1 MAQASRIGVEGD
13 CDSRFDLVRREFERN
28 FTERDELGASVSVTL
43 EGKTVV
49 DLWGGAADPAT
60 GRPWQKDTLVH
71 VYSNTKGATAI
82 CAHILVDRGE
92 IKLDSPV
99 AKYWPEFAAAGK
111 QDITVRVLMA
121 HQAGL
126 PAVRTPLGPGAFY
139 DWELMTSLLAAEEP
153 FWQPGTRNG
162 YHGLTYGFLVGE
174 LIRRVSGKSLGAFF
188 KDEVAGRLGLDFH
201 IGLPESEEGRVAHAI
216 PATPDP
222 SKFGE
227 FERLAFTEPTSVQ
240 SLMFM
245 NSGGYLMPGEADTRA
260 AHAAEIGAV
269 GGMTNARGLAGMY
282 APLAN
287 GGGPLVGADG
297 LARMGA
303 VASATGVDAVLLVPT
318 RFGLGFVKS
327 IDNRGIGLEDGSVIL
342 AEPAFGHSGFGGS
355 IGFADPVARLS
366 FGYAMSKH
374 GGGVGLNSRG
384 QSLIDAAYR
393 SLGYTSNASG
403 SWI

>member
-1 MAQASRIGVEGD
+1 MAQASRIGVEGE
-13 CDSRFDLVRREFERN
+13 CDSRFELVRREFERN
-28 FTERDELGASVSVTL
+28 FAEREELGASVSISI
-43 EGKTVV
+43 EGETVV
-49 DLWGGAADPAT
+49 DLWGGTADAAA
-60 GRPWQKDTLVH
+60 GKPWQKDTLVH
-71 VYSNTKGATAI
+71 VYSNTKGATAL
-82 CAHILVDRGE
+82 CAHILIDRGE
-92 IKLDSPV
+92 LQLDAPV
-99 AKYWPEFAAAGK
+99 AQYWPEFSAAGK
-111 QDITVRVLMA
+111 QDVTVRVLMA

-126 PAVRTPLGPGAFY
+126 PAVRTPLEPGSFY
-139 DWELMTSLLAAEEP
+139 DWEKMTSLLAAEEP

-174 LIRRVSGKSLGAFF
+174 LVRRVSGKSLGSFF

-201 IGLPESEEGRVAHAI
+201 IGLPELEEARVAHAI

-222 SKFGE
+222 SKFGD

-269 GGMTNARGLAGMY
+269 GGLTNARGLAGMY

-287 GGGPLVGADG
+287 AGGPLVSADG
-297 LARMGA
+297 VARMGS
-303 VASATGVDAVLLVPT
+303 VASATGVDAVLLAPT
-318 RFGLGFVKS
+318 RFALGFVKS
-327 IDNRGIGLEDGSVIL
+327 IDNRGIALEDASVIL
-342 AEPAFGHSGFGGS
+342 SEAAFGHSGFGGS

-366 FGYAMSKH
+366 FGYAMSRH
-374 GGGVGLNSRG
+374 GGGMGLNSRG
-384 QSLIDAAYR
+384 QSLVDAAYR
-393 SLGYTSNASG
+393 SIGYTSNASG